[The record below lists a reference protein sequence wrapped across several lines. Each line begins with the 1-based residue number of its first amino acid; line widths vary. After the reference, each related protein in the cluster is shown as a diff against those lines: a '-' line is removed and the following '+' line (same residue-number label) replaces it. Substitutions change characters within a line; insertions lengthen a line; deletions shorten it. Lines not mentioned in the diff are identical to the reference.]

1 MDDEQIVDIWT
12 SLKEYLDKKHVEM
25 AAEKYVDLMADYGVN
40 DETFQQCFGHCYT
53 LDNAIKY
60 YLDLDNEDDLDE
72 ESEWDE

>member
-1 MDDEQIVDIWT
+1 
-12 SLKEYLDKKHVEM
+12 M